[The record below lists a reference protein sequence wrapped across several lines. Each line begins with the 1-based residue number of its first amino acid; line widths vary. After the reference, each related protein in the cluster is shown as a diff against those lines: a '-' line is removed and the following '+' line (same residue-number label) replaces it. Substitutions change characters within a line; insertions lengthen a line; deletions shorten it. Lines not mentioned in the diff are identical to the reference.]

1 MKKNVYFDTNYND
14 WCELTISIKTYE
26 TDKTY
31 DELHTL
37 WEEIDQKITLLE
49 PKVEIALNE
58 FIASSPDNEMD
69 WVLEDRLS
77 QLEGELEDLKEQRY
91 EVERMEPRIAG
102 RSGFRECLRNS
113 ATASMLVISF
123 RSS

>member
-1 MKKNVYFDTNYND
+1 MKQYVYFDTNYND

-37 WEEIDQKITLLE
+37 WEEIDQKIALLE

-91 EVERMEPRIAG
+91 EVERMMK
-102 RSGFRECLRNS
+102 
-113 ATASMLVISF
+113 TK
-123 RSS
+123 

>member
-1 MKKNVYFDTNYND
+1 MKQYIYFDKNYGE
-14 WCELTISIKTYE
+14 WCELTISIRNYE

-37 WEEIDQKITLLE
+37 WEEIEQKITLLE
-49 PKVEIALNE
+49 PKVEHALNE
-58 FIASSPDNEMD
+58 FLASSPENEMD

-91 EVERMEPRIAG
+91 VVERQMK
-102 RSGFRECLRNS
+102 
-113 ATASMLVISF
+113 TK
-123 RSS
+123 